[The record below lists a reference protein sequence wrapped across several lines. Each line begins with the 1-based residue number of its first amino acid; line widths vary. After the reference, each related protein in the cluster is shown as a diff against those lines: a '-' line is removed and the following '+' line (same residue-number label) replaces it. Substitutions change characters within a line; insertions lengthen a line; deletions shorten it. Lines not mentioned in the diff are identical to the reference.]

1 MEFDDGYK
9 RRRKI
14 IIFAATAVVIAVD
27 QYIKKYLK
35 KEPYRCEPLRGI
47 IETERIIG
55 HTDKTCRE
63 QIRLSK
69 RAFFS
74 LSHLIR
80 EKGLLRDS
88 RSVQVN
94 EQLVMFLQ
102 TVGHNVKNRVI
113 AHKFGHSG
121 ETVSRYFNLVLGAI
135 IKLYPILLKPPSVA
149 VHHRITSN
157 EGRFY
162 PYFKDCIGAIDGSHI
177 PAWVHLSD
185 HPRFRDRKG
194 DISQNILAAC
204 DFDMK
209 YTYILSGWEGS
220 ASDARILDNALHR
233 DGDGKLVLP
242 RGKYYFV
249 DAGYANQQGFL
260 RPYRN
265 VRYHLKEWRNIDQS
279 PSDKKELFNLR
290 HSQLRNVIERS
301 FGLLKSRFKILKNQ
315 PEYPFKTQ
323 ARIVLACVLLH
334 NHILTQNNVEE
345 EER

>member
-14 IIFAATAVVIAVD
+14 IIFAAAAVVIAID
-27 QYIKKYLK
+27 QYIKKYLNK
-35 KEPYRCEPLRGI
+35 KPYRCEPLRGI
-47 IETERIIG
+47 IETERIIN
-55 HTDKTCRE
+55 HSDKTCRE

-88 RSVQVN
+88 KSVQVN

-102 TVGHNVKNRVI
+102 IVGHNVKNRVI

-149 VHHRITSN
+149 AHHQITSK

-177 PAWVHLSD
+177 PAWEHLSD
-185 HPRFRDRKG
+185 HLRFCDRKG
-194 DISQNILAAC
+194 DRKRPSEVSQNILAAC

-209 YTYILSGWEGS
+209 YTYILSG
-220 ASDARILDNALHR
+220 
-233 DGDGKLVLP
+233 
-242 RGKYYFV
+242 
-249 DAGYANQQGFL
+249 
-260 RPYRN
+260 
-265 VRYHLKEWRNIDQS
+265 
-279 PSDKKELFNLR
+279 
-290 HSQLRNVIERS
+290 
-301 FGLLKSRFKILKNQ
+301 
-315 PEYPFKTQ
+315 
-323 ARIVLACVLLH
+323 
-334 NHILTQNNVEE
+334 
-345 EER
+345 